1 MARNDADSY
10 TTTTTSPEIIGDTKT
25 RSGKS
30 SLLSKLKSAFRSPA
44 AERSQAVMD
53 ARPPRRDS
61 DEWSYMTD
69 PEDETRQIKKRKK
82 KMVEYKPISI
92 TQGSFA
98 SQGAIPTGQIGRAS
112 CRERVSR

>member
-1 MARNDADSY
+1 MTGNDAGSY
-10 TTTTTSPEIIGDTKT
+10 TTSSPPEATG
-25 RSGKS
+25 GKP
-30 SLLSKLKSAFRSPA
+30 SLLSKLKSAFRSPG
-44 AERSQAVMD
+44 AERSRAVMD

-82 KMVEYKPISI
+82 KMVEYKPITI

-98 SQGAIPTGQIGRAS
+98 SQGAIPTGRG
-112 CRERVSR
+112 

>member
-1 MARNDADSY
+1 MTSKDTSSGSY
-10 TTTTTSPEIIGDTKT
+10 ASPSPEIIGDAKATT
-25 RSGKS
+25 SGKAS
-30 SLLSKLKSAFRSPA
+30 FFSRVKAAFRSPA
-44 AERSQAVMD
+44 AERGQAVMD

-92 TQGSFA
+92 TQGSLA
-98 SQGAIPTGQIGRAS
+98 SQGAIPTRM
-112 CRERVSR
+112 